1 MRRGGR
7 VYQVG
12 GEGEE
17 GIKTCVFDERRLIHS
32 CVSSGSGEGWPGS
45 AASMGVDPRS
55 GGPHSGRSRAARWT
69 KGNRRSE
76 ETLVVEAWF
85 GGGGHGWR
93 WTGRLVA
100 IFPGSCWVGEQ
111 MGKNGSTSETPLPT
125 SSEKLTPVVPPRT
138 NLFHFSKCAVR
149 RL

>member
-1 MRRGGR
+1 M
-7 VYQVG
+7 
-12 GEGEE
+12 GEGR
-17 GIKTCVFDERRLIHS
+17 IKTCVFDERRLIHS

-69 KGNRRSE
+69 KENRRSE
-76 ETLVVEAWF
+76 GTLVVEAWRL

-93 WTGRLVA
+93 WTGPLVA
-100 IFPGSCWVGEQ
+100 IFLTGRGGWESKWE
-111 MGKNGSTSETPLPT
+111 ETGRRVKLRYRPRKET
-125 SSEKLTPVVPPRT
+125 LTPVVPPRT

-149 RL
+149 QQ